1 MTLRARLP
9 SGAAPTVAYRDGNV
23 VRWTAAYTASV
34 SGDVVFFLTLSWAVT
49 QLAGPAQVGA
59 VLAVGA
65 VPRAV
70 LMLAGGVIAD
80 RYGPRRVVIGSD
92 LARCLIVLGAAALM
106 QFAIARLWMLFAVAL
121 IFGVIDALFM
131 PAVGALA
138 GRLTDPGQLGRV
150 QGLRML
156 AVRLSNAV
164 GPMIAAM
171 VLTAAGVA
179 AGLGLAGLLFSL
191 SVGLLLAVR
200 LNRIEPGV
208 RKTGSPLADLKDG
221 LKHLRGN
228 RQLTRLVL
236 VVGLGEL
243 CFSGPVGIGLVLLT
257 AERHWAA
264 SVLGWTLSAFSIGG
278 AAAGIL
284 LTALTRIRR
293 AGVVLA
299 CCLLATAVLV
309 GALGQVTT
317 AGMLIAGSAL
327 LGTVSGAASAIGN
340 ALLQRNTDPRY
351 LGRVGSVTSLSTV
364 GLSPL
369 LYPIAGV
376 VAALWGTA
384 AFFAGC
390 ALICLLATATAA
402 TKSVRTSDL

>member
-1 MTLRARLP
+1 MTL
-9 SGAAPTVAYRDGNV
+9 SGATRSVAYRDGNV
-23 VRWTAAYTASV
+23 LRWAAAYTASV

-49 QLAGPAQVGA
+49 RMAGPAQVGA

-65 VPRAV
+65 IPRAL
-70 LMLAGGVIAD
+70 LMLVGGVIAD

-92 LARCLIVLGAAALM
+92 LARCLMVFCAAALM
-106 QFAIARLWMLFAVAL
+106 QFAAAGLSMLFAVAL
-121 IFGVIDALFM
+121 VFGVIDALFM

-138 GRLTDPGQLGRV
+138 GRLTDPGQLSRV

-156 AVRLSNAV
+156 AVRVSNAV
-164 GPMIAAM
+164 GPMIAAI

-179 AGLGLAGLLFSL
+179 AGFGLVGLLFSL

-200 LNRIEPGV
+200 LNRMQPGV
-208 RKTGSPLADLKDG
+208 RLSGSPFADLKDG
-221 LKHLRGN
+221 LRHLRRN
-228 RQLTRLVL
+228 RQLTQLVV

-264 SVLGWTLSAFSIGG
+264 VVLGWTLTAFSIGG
-278 AAAGIL
+278 AVAGIL
-284 LTALTRIRR
+284 LTALTRLPR

-299 CCLLATAVLV
+299 CSLLATAVLV

-317 AGMLIAGSAL
+317 AGMLIAGSAV
-327 LGTVSGAASAIGN
+327 LGTISGAASAIGN
-340 ALLQRNTDPRY
+340 ALLQRKTDPRY
-351 LGRVGSVTSLSTV
+351 LGRVSSVTSLSTV

-369 LYPIAGV
+369 LYPVAGA
-376 VAALWGTA
+376 VAAVWGTGI
-384 AFFAGC
+384 FFAGC
-390 ALICLLATATAA
+390 ALVCLLAALIAA
-402 TKSVRTSDL
+402 TTSARGAAL